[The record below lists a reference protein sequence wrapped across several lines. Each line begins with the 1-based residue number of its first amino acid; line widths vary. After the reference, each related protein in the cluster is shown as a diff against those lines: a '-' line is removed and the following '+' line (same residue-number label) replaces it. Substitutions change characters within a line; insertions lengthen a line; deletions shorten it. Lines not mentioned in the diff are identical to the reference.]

1 MITADNR
8 SEHSKANHKEHR
20 RLAMLFFFA
29 QRRTDGA
36 IHTDDEKKTQKEVR
50 ICYSSRTGIC

>member
-36 IHTDDEKKTQKEVR
+36 IHTDKEKKTKKR
-50 ICYSSRTGIC
+50 R